1 MNSTKNDFPIFQSD
15 QSLVYLDNAS
25 TTQTP
30 KVVIDAMNTYY
41 VQYRSNVHRGMY
53 PLSQEATERY
63 EQARKTIA
71 ESINA
76 EADEAVFTSGATHGL
91 NMLAQSLCGNLKPGD
106 NVVLT
111 RLEHHAN
118 LIPWQEMKKRY
129 GFEVRYIECDDVRTT
144 NDTNPSASSGQA
156 IRTTNIDLESARGVI
171 DEKTKIVSFAM
182 VSNALG
188 TILPV
193 KELVQMT
200 QKVGAVTVVDAAQ
213 TVAHMPI
220 DVKALD
226 CDFLVF
232 SGHKMYGP
240 TGIGVLYGKKERLE
254 TLEPFHFG
262 GEMIREVTYERATWA
277 EVPHKFEAGTPNI
290 AGAIGLATAFVYL
303 SHLRWEEIQKHE
315 EDLKKYLL
323 HHLQDVATIVGPQ
336 NSLDRLGVV
345 SFLVDDIHPHDVADI
360 LGKQGICVRAG
371 HHCAMP
377 LMSYLGIPA
386 GTVRVSLGV
395 YNTREDVDRLVAGI
409 EYVRRVFRNGT
420 RIERI

>member
-1 MNSTKNDFPIFQSD
+1 
-15 QSLVYLDNAS
+15 
-25 TTQTP
+25 
-30 KVVIDAMNTYY
+30 
-41 VQYRSNVHRGMY
+41 
-53 PLSQEATERY
+53 
-63 EQARKTIA
+63 
-71 ESINA
+71 
-76 EADEAVFTSGATHGL
+76 
-91 NMLAQSLCGNLKPGD
+91 
-106 NVVLT
+106 
-111 RLEHHAN
+111 
-118 LIPWQEMKKRY
+118 
-129 GFEVRYIECDDVRTT
+129 
-144 NDTNPSASSGQA
+144 
-156 IRTTNIDLESARGVI
+156 
-171 DEKTKIVSFAM
+171 M

>member
-30 KVVIDAMNTYY
+30 KVVIDSMNTYY

-303 SHLRWEEIQKHE
+303 SHLRWDEIQKHE

-336 NSLDRLGVV
+336 NSQDRVGVV
-345 SFLVDDIHPHDVADI
+345 SFSVDDIHPHDVADI